1 MHGNDRLLLEFSKQS
16 EVSQFKACEK
26 IKLLLPHMEE
36 SGTEIIL
43 QCKDI
48 VHIQRIVISALA
60 ETGLCPSKMEI
71 MESSLENLFLE
82 VVM

>member
-1 MHGNDRLLLEFSKQS
+1 MHGRDRLLLEFSQKS
-16 EVSQFKACEK
+16 EVSQFKACAK
-26 IKLLLPHMEE
+26 IKSLIPHTEE
-36 SGTEIIL
+36 SETEIIL
-43 QCKDI
+43 HGKDI
-48 VHIQRIVISALA
+48 VHIQRTVISALA